1 MKLRLALPLLL
12 GVLLAAPPALGA
24 QDGGSVCGRKQSR
37 KKKGKRSHRR
47 SRRHRAGSNLPRG
60 WSWPPDERTTAEGET
75 CKKELREAGV
85 AFRPAPAAQRMAT
98 PIVLDTMRLGDVAL
112 EPTFRH
118 GPFPMDCHLALS
130 LARAAEGLTTLG
142 VRALRFSG
150 IYQYR
155 RVRGRRV
162 LSRHAFGL
170 AMDVFEVDSTDG
182 ERHVV
187 KRDYKRGDELLRGV
201 ERHLDTVGFF
211 RGVLSPGNDRR
222 HRDHFHV
229 EARTPAERARA
240 GVRSVPPHR
249 EPTPPPLVA
258 DLGASFSPTLAATLG
273 DPLSVSATAATA
285 SAGAQPPRAVPASPS
300 AGMGLVPARPLDLFG
315 TAPAAGAAAAPWT
328 TPAAA
333 HGGTAFQ
340 PDPADLVDDD

>member
-1 MKLRLALPLLL
+1 MKLHLALALFL
-12 GVLLAAPPALGA
+12 GIALAAPPALA
-24 QDGGSVCGRKQSR
+24 APDPDGVCARKQRRARRASR
-37 KKKGKRSHRR
+37 RN
-47 SRRHRAGSNLPRG
+47 RRHRAGSNLPRG
-60 WSWPPDERTTAEGET
+60 WTWPPDERTTAEGET
-75 CKKELREAGV
+75 CKTELQKAGV
-85 AFRPAPAAQRMAT
+85 SFRAAPAAQRMAT
-98 PIVLDTMRLGDVAL
+98 PIVVESMRLGEIAL
-112 EPTFRH
+112 EPTFRK

-130 LARAAEGLTTLG
+130 LTRASEGLSTLG

-170 AMDVFEVDSTDG
+170 AMDVFEIDSTDG

-187 KRDYKRGDELLRGV
+187 KRDYRRGDELLRAV

-229 EARTPAERARA
+229 EARTPTERARA
-240 GVRSVPPHR
+240 GVRSAPLHR
-249 EPTPPPLVA
+249 EPAAPSLVA
-258 DLGASFSPTLAATLG
+258 GLGATFSPTLAATLG
-273 DPLSVSATAATA
+273 DPLSVTATAATA
-285 SAGAQPPRAVPASPS
+285 AASP
-300 AGMGLVPARPLDLFG
+300 
-315 TAPAAGAAAAPWT
+315 APAATPAESAVGLGLEPSPPEWPGRPPAFMPAVPEWP

-333 HGGTAFQ
+333 GTTTFR
-340 PDPADLVDDD
+340 PEPADLVDDD